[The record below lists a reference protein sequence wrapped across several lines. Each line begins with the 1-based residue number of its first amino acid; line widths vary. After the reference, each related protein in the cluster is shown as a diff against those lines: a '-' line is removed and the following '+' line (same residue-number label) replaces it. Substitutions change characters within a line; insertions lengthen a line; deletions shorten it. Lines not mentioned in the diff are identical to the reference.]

1 MDRNT
6 RKGCF
11 IFEKNVS
18 SLLDQYIS
26 LTLDTRIFIHSV
38 YGIIRIYYDATYDW
52 KEINGKEKVIINK
65 NLNILQT
72 NILRF
77 PVFRVRKYWICQN

>member
-1 MDRNT
+1 MDGNT

-38 YGIIRIYYDATYDW
+38 YGIIRRIMMQHTT
-52 KEINGKEKVIINK
+52 EKK
-65 NLNILQT
+65 
-72 NILRF
+72 
-77 PVFRVRKYWICQN
+77 